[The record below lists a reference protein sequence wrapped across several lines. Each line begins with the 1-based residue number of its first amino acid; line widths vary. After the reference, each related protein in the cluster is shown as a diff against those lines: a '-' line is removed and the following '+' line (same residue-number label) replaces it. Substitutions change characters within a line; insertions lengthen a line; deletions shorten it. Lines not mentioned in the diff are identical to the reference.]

1 MEGVYVGQT
10 LQLLYPTPHGYGMWI
25 GFFHDWE
32 VTIEAEWNNGNIV
45 GKAVIYFD
53 DGDEVQLETSNGFLC
68 ETFIHFMEKGGHR

>member
-1 MEGVYVGQT
+1 MEGAYVGQT

-45 GKAVIYFD
+45 GMAVIYFD
-53 DGDEVQLETSNGFLC
+53 DGDEV
-68 ETFIHFMEKGGHR
+68 